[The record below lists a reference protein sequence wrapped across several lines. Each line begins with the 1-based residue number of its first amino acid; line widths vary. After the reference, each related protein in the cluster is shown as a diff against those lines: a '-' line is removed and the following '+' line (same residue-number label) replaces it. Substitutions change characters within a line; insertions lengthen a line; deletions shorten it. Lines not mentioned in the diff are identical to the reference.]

1 MALVLKDRVKETT
14 TTTGTGTYTL
24 AGAVSGFEAFSE
36 VGDGNTTYYCCTN
49 GSDFEIGIGTYT
61 LSGTTLAR
69 TTILQSSNGDAA
81 VNWAAG
87 TRDIF
92 ITEPAEKMVFENASN
107 DVTVAGQI
115 TVAADPT
122 ANLQVATK
130 QYVDN
135 LTAAAIHVH
144 TAVRVEREGNLTAT
158 YDNGT
163 AGVGATLTNSGTQA
177 ALVIDGVTL
186 NTSDRVLVYEQTDQ
200 TQNGVYTVTNT
211 GSVSTNWVL
220 TRATDADTS
229 GEGSSTSLDEG
240 SYFYV
245 QEGNAGAGESYV
257 CNTAGTIVFG
267 TTNIT
272 FAQFSATPE
281 FTGGTNID
289 ITNRVISVTGTV
301 ADSSLLDSLDS
312 TQFLRS
318 DAADTKTAGDLSFS
332 DNVKAIFGA
341 GSDLQIYHSGT
352 TSYIYEQGT
361 GDLRIRGSQ
370 VRIEDDD
377 GSTIALFKEDAG
389 VELRYDG
396 AVKFESTATGV
407 DVTGDV
413 LTDTVTLDNGASDWK
428 FSVVSNNLIISYGG
442 VNKMKLDSSGNL
454 TVVGDVTAF
463 GTI

>member
-81 VNWAAG
+81 VDWAAG

-92 ITEPAEKMVFENASN
+92 ITEPADKMVFENASN
-107 DVTVAGQI
+107 NVSVAGQI

-135 LTAAAIHVH
+135 LTAAAIHIH
-144 TAVRVEREGNLTAT
+144 EAVRVEKEGNLTAT

-211 GSVSTNWVL
+211 GSASTNWVL
-220 TRATDADTS
+220 TRATDADSS
-229 GEGSSTSLDEG
+229 GEGSSTALDEG

-257 CNTAGTIVFG
+257 CNVSGTIVFG

-318 DAADTKTAGDLSFS
+318 DAADTKTSGDLTLD
-332 DNVKAIFGA
+332 DNIKLNVGT
-341 GSDLQIYHSGT
+341 GSDLQVYHDATNSYVENNTGELYVQGDGITMRSDTGTEPYITMDVNGAVSVYYDNAVKLATT
-352 TSYIYEQGT
+352 TS
-361 GDLRIRGSQ
+361 
-370 VRIEDDD
+370 
-377 GSTIALFKEDAG
+377 
-389 VELRYDG
+389 
-396 AVKFESTATGV
+396 GV

-413 LTDTVTLDNGASDWK
+413 LADTVTLDDGASDWQ

-442 VNKMKLDSSGNL
+442 TAKMKLDSSGNL